1 MADTAE
7 IESQN
12 NQVNN
17 KNNTNNPK
25 SVEKRNKKK
34 LTTAEKRKFI
44 KQQIETSFPGVTLF
58 YYAHV
63 FIGFG
68 VTAIVLQSILIANKA
83 PLSKIGN
90 GIWGGC
96 FAILNGVI
104 KLIFCKDAL
113 FSLYHN

>member
-1 MADTAE
+1 MADTTE
-7 IESQN
+7 IEIQN
-12 NQVNN
+12 KQVNS
-17 KNNTNNPK
+17 NNNSTNNSK
-25 SVEKRNKKK
+25 TVESRNKKK
-34 LTTAEKRKFI
+34 PTTAEKRKFI

-83 PLSKIGN
+83 PLSRIGN
-90 GIWGGC
+90 EIWGGC

-104 KLIFCKDAL
+104 KLIFCKN
-113 FSLYHN
+113 S